1 MWKVLILMPLAE
13 QRGGAELALL
23 HLLRSAERGRFVV
36 VFLEDGPMVA
46 QAQALGAA
54 SYVVLAPRVRH
65 LHRLV
70 PACREIA
77 RIARREQVSA
87 LFSWMSKAHLYGC
100 LAAALGGLPALWY
113 QHGIPHLR
121 EWRDWLF
128 WALPNRGILACSRA
142 SATRQ
147 RRFSPLSR
155 IEVVYPSVELDRFD
169 PERLPPPA
177 RLRTALGLP
186 VDGPIV
192 GIVGRLQRWKG
203 MHVLVEAMPEV
214 LRHFPDC
221 CCVVVGGDHA
231 LEPEYPQFLRERIAS
246 LGLERQVRLVG
257 LQRNVHEWMQAMD
270 VVVHASDNEPFGI
283 VVLEAMALGKPLVA
297 GANGGPTEVITDG
310 KDGLLVPFGDAP
322 ALARAICRYLS
333 DGEFARRTG
342 ETARVRAQDFALSGY
357 AQRFESAVR
366 SLLV

>member
-1 MWKVLILMPLAE
+1 MFKTLILMPLAE

-23 HLLRSAERGRFVV
+23 HLLQSAPPGIFVV

-46 QAQALGAA
+46 QAQKLGASA
-54 SYVVLAPRVRH
+54 YVVQAPRVRH

-70 PACREIA
+70 PACRQIA
-77 RIARREQVSA
+77 EIARREQVST

-100 LAAALGGLPALWY
+100 LAAALSGLPALWY

-142 SATRQ
+142 SAEKQRQ
-147 RRFSPLSR
+147 FSRGSR
-155 IEVVYPSVELDRFD
+155 IAVVYPSVELDRFD
-169 PERLPPPA
+169 PERLPPPD
-177 RLRTALGLP
+177 RVRTALGLP
-186 VDGPIV
+186 VDGPLV

-221 CCVVVGGDHA
+221 CCVVVGGEHA
-231 LEPEYPQFLRERIAS
+231 LEPDYPQFLRDRIAH
-246 LGLERQVRLVG
+246 LGLEHQVRLVG

-297 GANGGPTEVITDG
+297 GASGGPTEVITDG

-322 ALARAICRYLS
+322 ALARAICRYLAEP
-333 DGEFARRTG
+333 EFARRTG
-342 ETARVRAQDFALSGY
+342 TAARSRAQDFSLSGY
-357 AQRFESAVR
+357 AERFESAVH